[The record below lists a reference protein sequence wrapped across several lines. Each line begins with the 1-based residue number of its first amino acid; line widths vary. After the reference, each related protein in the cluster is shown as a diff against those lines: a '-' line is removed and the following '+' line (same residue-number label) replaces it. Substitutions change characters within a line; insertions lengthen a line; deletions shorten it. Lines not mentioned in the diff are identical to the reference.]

1 MKLRSICLAL
11 LSLLALSTFADEQR
25 KVTLDDSHNQ
35 EMIRLAYANIFIT
48 KGETDANDRAD
59 IRIEI
64 ENLDETNVLLVFGH
78 AFPEKELKK
87 QSPKI
92 TFDKQFGGTKGKR
105 LIETFKYNNKQVS
118 LVEPS
123 DKFAASAFQVQVGET
138 TSCRIPIYVA
148 KYKGKGKKNVILL
161 EKEVLELEV
170 TVKADEDII
179 RLTEAYQSLKAEVDT
194 LEFCTNAS
202 HQEEQKKS
210 YVEKIDKIKAE
221 IEAILSD
228 RGWSETS
235 ANYQKYNDLKK
246 QVETIDL
253 SAVPTKAC
261 SQHRTTARGHSC
273 KYDGLSLQEIYYR
286 LDDYYKKIYNSSD
299 RKAAKAEVM
308 ADVNLLYRC
317 CTDISCRQHA
327 AAWRRGGDYKN
338 RIIDRYNRI
347 NNF

>member
-1 MKLRSICLAL
+1 MKLRSVFLLFFCLFS
-11 LSLLALSTFADEQR
+11 LSLLADEQR
-25 KVTLDDSHNQ
+25 KVTLNDTHSE
-35 EMIRLAYANIFIT
+35 EMIQLAYANIFIT
-48 KGETDANDRAD
+48 KGETDDNDKAD

-105 LIETFKYNNKQVS
+105 LIDTFKYNNRPVS

-123 DKFAASAFQVQVGET
+123 DKFTASSFKVLVGEI
-138 TSCRIPIYVA
+138 SNCRIPIYVA

-161 EKEVLELEV
+161 EKQVLELEL

-179 RLTEAYQSLKAEVDT
+179 RLTETYQALVAELDT
-194 LEFCTNAS
+194 MVFCTNAR
-202 HQEEQKKS
+202 HLEEQKQP
-210 YVEKIDKIKAE
+210 YVEKINSMKTE
-221 IEAILSD
+221 IEGILSS
-228 RGWSETS
+228 RGWAESST
-235 ANYQKYNDLKK
+235 NYQKYNELKK
-246 QVETIDL
+246 QVEAIDL
-253 SAVPTKAC
+253 SSVPTEVC
-261 SQHRTTARGHSC
+261 SQHRTVARGHSC
-273 KYDGLSLQEIYYR
+273 KYDSYSLQEIYHK

-299 RKAAKAEVM
+299 RKTAKAEVM

-317 CTDISCRQHA
+317 CTDTSCREHA